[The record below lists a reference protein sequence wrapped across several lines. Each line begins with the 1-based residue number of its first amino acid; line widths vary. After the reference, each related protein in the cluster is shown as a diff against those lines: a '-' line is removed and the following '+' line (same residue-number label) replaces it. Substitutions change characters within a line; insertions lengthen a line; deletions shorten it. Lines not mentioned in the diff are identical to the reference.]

1 MNKRFA
7 SLAVSALLLV
17 SLLSVP
23 ALAEGTEAAADTA
36 GDDHVIVTLN
46 PETALQ
52 PETPAE
58 AAASATETAQAD
70 PVPSAYDAASAAT
83 AAKAEVKADDTKDQQ
98 LTYVALG
105 DSIVSGV
112 GLADVQYSARSG
124 YSVDMAP
131 NFHGYSP
138 DCYVGKVAA
147 ALGLDRDHAINLGL
161 PALTAPDLADMIR
174 YGKMPQM
181 NMASGC
187 EYNYPEFQDYI
198 RKADVV
204 SVQIGSND
212 AFVPCIVALGNATN
226 WKSEKLAATILAGD
240 LRNEGSGSTM
250 SAIYRSIKAMDLT
263 KAERDATWN
272 LLFSGM
278 SKICDETYPKTT
290 AALISIVQE
299 IRNLNPDAQ
308 IILVGYTNPVPLIPC
323 WRSYFNKLNKFE
335 KQIAK
340 TYNLTYV
347 AIPNTETTLDVHP
360 TIKGSPVHR
369 QQARERHRESV
380 ITNTA
385 KPPVSAGSGGFFPA
399 IRYAARAFFDVFKD
413 GVAVLTADHDH
424 LAGGDSRHAGGR
436 SDLVLVF
443 EVMLHGLLLALD
455 IGIHRIHHVLRLAL
469 GGLDDGHAVD
479 ADHHAGH

>member
-1 MNKRFA
+1 MKKKF
-7 SLAVSALLLV
+7 V
-17 SLLSVP
+17 SLLLAAALVFSLGVP
-23 ALAEGTEAAADTA
+23 AFAEGAEALPAEPEAAVAEAEPEMAPEDETNEVVVTLGDTVTATTTEQAPAADTKTTA
-36 GDDHVIVTLN
+36 PAADSTK
-46 PETALQ
+46 ETA
-52 PETPAE
+52 AD
-58 AAASATETAQAD
+58 TESTEQ
-70 PVPSAYDAASAAT
+70 
-83 AAKAEVKADDTKDQQ
+83 KQI
-98 LTYVALG
+98 TYVALG
-105 DSIVSGV
+105 DSIVAGV
-112 GLADVQYSARSG
+112 GLADVQYSANGTSTYG
-124 YSVDMAP
+124 VDMRP
-131 NFHGYSP
+131 NFKGYSP
-138 DCYVGKVAA
+138 DCYVGKVASK
-147 ALGLDRDHAINLGL
+147 LGLDRDHAIDLGL
-161 PALTAPDLADMIR
+161 PALTAPDLVDMIR
-174 YGKMPQM
+174 DGKMPQM

-263 KAERDATWN
+263 KAEKDATWN

-360 TIKGSPVHR
+360 TIKGHQYIANKLV
-369 QQARERHRESV
+369 
-380 ITNTA
+380 N
-385 KPPVSAGSGGFFPA
+385 A
-399 IRYAARAFFDVFKD
+399 I
-413 GVAVLTADHDH
+413 
-424 LAGGDSRHAGGR
+424 
-436 SDLVLVF
+436 
-443 EVMLHGLLLALD
+443 ENP
-455 IGIHRIHHVLRLAL
+455 
-469 GGLDDGHAVD
+469 
-479 ADHHAGH
+479 

>member
-23 ALAEGTEAAADTA
+23 ALAEGSEAAADAA

-46 PETALQ
+46 PEAALQ

-70 PVPSAYDAASAAT
+70 PAPSADDAEEAE
-83 AAKAEVKADDTKDQQ
+83 AEVKADDTAKEAKADIETAAAASEEDKDEQ

-105 DSIVSGV
+105 DSIVAGV

-240 LRNEGSGSTM
+240 LRNEGSGSIM

-335 KQIAK
+335 KQISK

-360 TIKGSPVHR
+360 TIKGHQYIANKLV
-369 QQARERHRESV
+369 
-380 ITNTA
+380 N
-385 KPPVSAGSGGFFPA
+385 A
-399 IRYAARAFFDVFKD
+399 I
-413 GVAVLTADHDH
+413 
-424 LAGGDSRHAGGR
+424 
-436 SDLVLVF
+436 
-443 EVMLHGLLLALD
+443 ENP
-455 IGIHRIHHVLRLAL
+455 
-469 GGLDDGHAVD
+469 
-479 ADHHAGH
+479 

>member
-36 GDDHVIVTLN
+36 SDDHVIVTLN
-46 PETALQ
+46 PEAALQ
-52 PETPAE
+52 PETPADSE
-58 AAASATETAQAD
+58 ASATETAQAD
-70 PVPSAYDAASAAT
+70 PVPSADDAEEAET
-83 AAKAEVKADDTKDQQ
+83 AAEAEVKADDTAKEAKADIETAAAASDDKEEDKDEQ

-105 DSIVSGV
+105 DSIVAGV

-131 NFHGYSP
+131 NFQGYSP

-161 PALTAPDLADMIR
+161 PALTAPDLVDMIQ

-198 RKADVV
+198 RKADVI

-250 SAIYRSIKAMDLT
+250 STIYRSIKAMDLT
-263 KAERDATWN
+263 KAEKDATWN

-299 IRNLNPDAQ
+299 IRKLNPDAQ

-335 KQIAK
+335 KQISK

-360 TIKGSPVHR
+360 TIKGHQYIANKLV
-369 QQARERHRESV
+369 
-380 ITNTA
+380 N
-385 KPPVSAGSGGFFPA
+385 A
-399 IRYAARAFFDVFKD
+399 I
-413 GVAVLTADHDH
+413 
-424 LAGGDSRHAGGR
+424 
-436 SDLVLVF
+436 
-443 EVMLHGLLLALD
+443 ENP
-455 IGIHRIHHVLRLAL
+455 
-469 GGLDDGHAVD
+469 
-479 ADHHAGH
+479 

>member
-1 MNKRFA
+1 MKNCISRRSFLKAAGILGAAGALAACGGSSSTSTAA
-7 SLAVSALLLV
+7 SSTASSAAASAASEAGFTFKPGTYTAKAYGNISDIELECTFSETALTDVKIVGQNETPALFSQV
-17 SLLSVP
+17 ENELIP
-23 ALAEGTEAAADTA
+23 ALAEGTEAAADAA

-46 PETALQ
+46 PEAALQ

-70 PVPSAYDAASAAT
+70 PAPSADDAEEAAT
-83 AAKAEVKADDTKDQQ
+83 AAEAVVKADDTKEEDKDAQ

-105 DSIVSGV
+105 DSIVAGV

-124 YSVDMAP
+124 YSVDMTP
-131 NFHGYSP
+131 NFQGYSP

-347 AIPNTETTLDVHP
+347 AIPNTETTIDVHP
-360 TIKGSPVHR
+360 TIKGHQYIANKLV
-369 QQARERHRESV
+369 
-380 ITNTA
+380 N
-385 KPPVSAGSGGFFPA
+385 A
-399 IRYAARAFFDVFKD
+399 I
-413 GVAVLTADHDH
+413 
-424 LAGGDSRHAGGR
+424 
-436 SDLVLVF
+436 
-443 EVMLHGLLLALD
+443 ENP
-455 IGIHRIHHVLRLAL
+455 
-469 GGLDDGHAVD
+469 
-479 ADHHAGH
+479 

>member
-23 ALAEGTEAAADTA
+23 ALAEGTEAAADAA

-46 PETALQ
+46 PEAALQ

-83 AAKAEVKADDTKDQQ
+83 AAKAEVKADGTKDEQ

-161 PALTAPDLADMIR
+161 PALTAPDLADT
-174 YGKMPQM
+174 
-181 NMASGC
+181 
-187 EYNYPEFQDYI
+187 
-198 RKADVV
+198 DVV

-250 SAIYRSIKAMDLT
+250 STIYRSIKAMDLT

-347 AIPNTETTLDVHP
+347 AIPNTETTIDVHP
-360 TIKGSPVHR
+360 TIKGHQYIANKLV
-369 QQARERHRESV
+369 
-380 ITNTA
+380 N
-385 KPPVSAGSGGFFPA
+385 A
-399 IRYAARAFFDVFKD
+399 I
-413 GVAVLTADHDH
+413 
-424 LAGGDSRHAGGR
+424 
-436 SDLVLVF
+436 
-443 EVMLHGLLLALD
+443 ENP
-455 IGIHRIHHVLRLAL
+455 
-469 GGLDDGHAVD
+469 
-479 ADHHAGH
+479 

>member
-7 SLAVSALLLV
+7 SLAVSTLLLV
-17 SLLSVP
+17 SLLSVH
-23 ALAEGTEAAADTA
+23 ALAEGTEAAADTVS
-36 GDDHVIVTLN
+36 DDHVIVTLN
-46 PETALQ
+46 PEAALQ

-70 PVPSAYDAASAAT
+70 PAPSADDAEEAAT
-83 AAKAEVKADDTKDQQ
+83 AAEAEVKADDTKDEQ

-105 DSIVSGV
+105 DSIAAGV

-124 YSVDMAP
+124 YSVDMTP

-308 IILVGYTNPVPLIPC
+308 IILVGYTNPVPLLPS
-323 WRSYFNKLNKFE
+323 WSNYFNKLNKFQ
-335 KQIAK
+335 KQLAEVYDIDYVAVPYAQTELDGHPTVSGHKYIAK
-340 TYNLTYV
+340 KIV
-347 AIPNTETTLDVHP
+347 KAIQN
-360 TIKGSPVHR
+360 G
-369 QQARERHRESV
+369 
-380 ITNTA
+380 
-385 KPPVSAGSGGFFPA
+385 
-399 IRYAARAFFDVFKD
+399 
-413 GVAVLTADHDH
+413 
-424 LAGGDSRHAGGR
+424 
-436 SDLVLVF
+436 
-443 EVMLHGLLLALD
+443 
-455 IGIHRIHHVLRLAL
+455 
-469 GGLDDGHAVD
+469 
-479 ADHHAGH
+479 

>member
-23 ALAEGTEAAADTA
+23 ALAEGTEAAADAA

-46 PETALQ
+46 PEAALQ

-58 AAASATETAQAD
+58 AAASATATAQAD
-70 PVPSAYDAASAAT
+70 PAPSADDAEEAE
-83 AAKAEVKADDTKDQQ
+83 AEVKADDTAKEAKADIETAAASEEDKDEQ

-124 YSVDMAP
+124 YSVDMTP

-250 SAIYRSIKAMDLT
+250 STIYRSIKAMDLT

-360 TIKGSPVHR
+360 TIKGHQYIANKLV
-369 QQARERHRESV
+369 
-380 ITNTA
+380 N
-385 KPPVSAGSGGFFPA
+385 A
-399 IRYAARAFFDVFKD
+399 I
-413 GVAVLTADHDH
+413 
-424 LAGGDSRHAGGR
+424 
-436 SDLVLVF
+436 
-443 EVMLHGLLLALD
+443 ENP
-455 IGIHRIHHVLRLAL
+455 
-469 GGLDDGHAVD
+469 
-479 ADHHAGH
+479 

>member
-23 ALAEGTEAAADTA
+23 ALAEGSEAAADAA

-46 PETALQ
+46 PEAALQ

-70 PVPSAYDAASAAT
+70 PAPSADDAEEAE
-83 AAKAEVKADDTKDQQ
+83 AEVKADDTAKEAKADIETAAASEEDKDEQ

-250 SAIYRSIKAMDLT
+250 STIYRSIKAMDLT

-299 IRNLNPDAQ
+299 IRKLNPNAQ

-360 TIKGSPVHR
+360 TIKGHQYIANKLV
-369 QQARERHRESV
+369 
-380 ITNTA
+380 N
-385 KPPVSAGSGGFFPA
+385 A
-399 IRYAARAFFDVFKD
+399 I
-413 GVAVLTADHDH
+413 
-424 LAGGDSRHAGGR
+424 
-436 SDLVLVF
+436 
-443 EVMLHGLLLALD
+443 ENP
-455 IGIHRIHHVLRLAL
+455 
-469 GGLDDGHAVD
+469 
-479 ADHHAGH
+479 

>member
-1 MNKRFA
+1 MKNKKFA
-7 SLAVSALLLV
+7 SFL
-17 SLLSVP
+17 
-23 ALAEGTEAAADTA
+23 AAAA
-36 GDDHVIVTLN
+36 
-46 PETALQ
+46 ALVLLAMPAFAADEQ
-52 PETPAE
+52 AELPAAE
-58 AAASATETAQAD
+58 AAEAQQEQAAAPADAQTAGE
-70 PVPSAYDAASAAT
+70 PEP
-83 AAKAEVKADDTKDQQ
+83 Q

-105 DSIVSGV
+105 DSITSGV
-112 GLADVQYSARSG
+112 GLADMKYNIAQIGYDLRPNFEG
-124 YSVDMAP
+124 YS
-131 NFHGYSP
+131 SQ
-138 DCYVGKVAA
+138 CYTALVGEG
-147 ALGLDRDHAINLGL
+147 LGLDRQHAINLGL
-161 PALTAPDLADMIR
+161 PSLMSPDMVDMVQSSAMP
-174 YGKMPQM
+174 KMNQ
-181 NMASGC
+181 ASGS
-187 EYNYPEFQDYI
+187 YYVYPEYQEYL
-198 RKADVV
+198 RKADII
-204 SVQIGSND
+204 SIQIGSND

-360 TIKGSPVHR
+360 TIKGHQYIANKLV
-369 QQARERHRESV
+369 
-380 ITNTA
+380 N
-385 KPPVSAGSGGFFPA
+385 A
-399 IRYAARAFFDVFKD
+399 I
-413 GVAVLTADHDH
+413 
-424 LAGGDSRHAGGR
+424 
-436 SDLVLVF
+436 
-443 EVMLHGLLLALD
+443 ENP
-455 IGIHRIHHVLRLAL
+455 
-469 GGLDDGHAVD
+469 
-479 ADHHAGH
+479 

>member
-23 ALAEGTEAAADTA
+23 ALAEGTEAAADTVS
-36 GDDHVIVTLN
+36 DDHVIVTLN
-46 PETALQ
+46 PEAALQ

-70 PVPSAYDAASAAT
+70 PAPSADDAEEAE
-83 AAKAEVKADDTKDQQ
+83 AEVKADDTAKEAKADIETAAAASDNKEEDKDEQ

-105 DSIVSGV
+105 DSIVAGV

-124 YSVDMAP
+124 YSVDMTP
-131 NFHGYSP
+131 NFQGYSP

-250 SAIYRSIKAMDLT
+250 STIYRSIKAMDLT

-360 TIKGSPVHR
+360 TIKGHQYIANKLV
-369 QQARERHRESV
+369 
-380 ITNTA
+380 N
-385 KPPVSAGSGGFFPA
+385 A
-399 IRYAARAFFDVFKD
+399 I
-413 GVAVLTADHDH
+413 
-424 LAGGDSRHAGGR
+424 
-436 SDLVLVF
+436 
-443 EVMLHGLLLALD
+443 ENP
-455 IGIHRIHHVLRLAL
+455 
-469 GGLDDGHAVD
+469 
-479 ADHHAGH
+479 

>member
-58 AAASATETAQAD
+58 AAASATDTAQAD

-83 AAKAEVKADDTKDQQ
+83 AAKAEVKADGTKDQQ

-212 AFVPCIVALGNATN
+212 ALVPCIVALGNATN

-250 SAIYRSIKAMDLT
+250 STIYRSIKAMDLT
-263 KAERDATWN
+263 KAEKDATWN

-278 SKICDETYPKTT
+278 SKICDETYPKTS

-299 IRNLNPDAQ
+299 IRKLNPDAQ
-308 IILVGYTNPVPLIPC
+308 IILIGYTNPVPLIPC

-360 TIKGSPVHR
+360 TIKGHQYIANKLV
-369 QQARERHRESV
+369 
-380 ITNTA
+380 N
-385 KPPVSAGSGGFFPA
+385 A
-399 IRYAARAFFDVFKD
+399 I
-413 GVAVLTADHDH
+413 
-424 LAGGDSRHAGGR
+424 
-436 SDLVLVF
+436 
-443 EVMLHGLLLALD
+443 ENP
-455 IGIHRIHHVLRLAL
+455 
-469 GGLDDGHAVD
+469 
-479 ADHHAGH
+479 

>member
-1 MNKRFA
+1 MKKKF
-7 SLAVSALLLV
+7 V
-17 SLLSVP
+17 SLLLAAALVFSLGVP
-23 ALAEGTEAAADTA
+23 AFAEGAEALPAEPEAAVAEAEPEMAPEDETNEVVVTLGDTVTATTTEQAPAADTKTTA
-36 GDDHVIVTLN
+36 PAADSTK
-46 PETALQ
+46 ETA
-52 PETPAE
+52 AD
-58 AAASATETAQAD
+58 TESTEQ
-70 PVPSAYDAASAAT
+70 
-83 AAKAEVKADDTKDQQ
+83 KQI
-98 LTYVALG
+98 TYVALG
-105 DSIVSGV
+105 DSIVAGV

-250 SAIYRSIKAMDLT
+250 STIYRSIKAMDLT

-347 AIPNTETTLDVHP
+347 AIPNTETTIDVHP
-360 TIKGSPVHR
+360 TIKGHQYIANKLV
-369 QQARERHRESV
+369 
-380 ITNTA
+380 N
-385 KPPVSAGSGGFFPA
+385 A
-399 IRYAARAFFDVFKD
+399 I
-413 GVAVLTADHDH
+413 
-424 LAGGDSRHAGGR
+424 
-436 SDLVLVF
+436 
-443 EVMLHGLLLALD
+443 ENP
-455 IGIHRIHHVLRLAL
+455 
-469 GGLDDGHAVD
+469 
-479 ADHHAGH
+479 

>member
-23 ALAEGTEAAADTA
+23 ALAEGTEAAADAA

-46 PETALQ
+46 PEAALQ

-70 PVPSAYDAASAAT
+70 PAPSADDAEEAE
-83 AAKAEVKADDTKDQQ
+83 AEVKADDTAKEAKADIETAAAASEEDKDEQ

-105 DSIVSGV
+105 DSIVAGV

-124 YSVDMAP
+124 YSVDMTP
-131 NFHGYSP
+131 NFQGYSP

-335 KQIAK
+335 KQISK

-360 TIKGSPVHR
+360 TIKGHQYIANKLV
-369 QQARERHRESV
+369 
-380 ITNTA
+380 N
-385 KPPVSAGSGGFFPA
+385 A
-399 IRYAARAFFDVFKD
+399 I
-413 GVAVLTADHDH
+413 
-424 LAGGDSRHAGGR
+424 
-436 SDLVLVF
+436 
-443 EVMLHGLLLALD
+443 ENP
-455 IGIHRIHHVLRLAL
+455 
-469 GGLDDGHAVD
+469 
-479 ADHHAGH
+479 

>member
-36 GDDHVIVTLN
+36 SDDHAERLCKIVIR
-46 PETALQ
+46 
-52 PETPAE
+52 
-58 AAASATETAQAD
+58 
-70 PVPSAYDAASAAT
+70 
-83 AAKAEVKADDTKDQQ
+83 AEVKADDTKEEDKDEQ

-138 DCYVGKVAA
+138 NCYVGKVAA

-187 EYNYPEFQDYI
+187 EY
-198 RKADVV
+198 

-250 SAIYRSIKAMDLT
+250 STIYRSIKAMDLT

-360 TIKGSPVHR
+360 TIKGHQYIANKLV
-369 QQARERHRESV
+369 
-380 ITNTA
+380 N
-385 KPPVSAGSGGFFPA
+385 A
-399 IRYAARAFFDVFKD
+399 I
-413 GVAVLTADHDH
+413 
-424 LAGGDSRHAGGR
+424 
-436 SDLVLVF
+436 
-443 EVMLHGLLLALD
+443 ENP
-455 IGIHRIHHVLRLAL
+455 
-469 GGLDDGHAVD
+469 
-479 ADHHAGH
+479 

>member
-23 ALAEGTEAAADTA
+23 ALAEGTEAAADAA

-46 PETALQ
+46 PEAALQ

-70 PVPSAYDAASAAT
+70 PAPSADDAEEAE
-83 AAKAEVKADDTKDQQ
+83 AEVKADDTAKEAKADIETAAAASEEDKDEK

-347 AIPNTETTLDVHP
+347 AIPNTETTIDVHP
-360 TIKGSPVHR
+360 TIKGHQYIANKLV
-369 QQARERHRESV
+369 
-380 ITNTA
+380 N
-385 KPPVSAGSGGFFPA
+385 A
-399 IRYAARAFFDVFKD
+399 I
-413 GVAVLTADHDH
+413 
-424 LAGGDSRHAGGR
+424 
-436 SDLVLVF
+436 
-443 EVMLHGLLLALD
+443 ENP
-455 IGIHRIHHVLRLAL
+455 
-469 GGLDDGHAVD
+469 
-479 ADHHAGH
+479 

>member
-36 GDDHVIVTLN
+36 SDDHVIVTLN
-46 PETALQ
+46 PEAALQ

-70 PVPSAYDAASAAT
+70 PAPSADDAEEAEGAT
-83 AAKAEVKADDTKDQQ
+83 EAEGKADDTAKEAKADIETAAAASDDKEEDKDEQ

-105 DSIVSGV
+105 DSIVAGV

-131 NFHGYSP
+131 NFQGYSP

-161 PALTAPDLADMIR
+161 PALTAPDLVDMIQ

-198 RKADVV
+198 RKADVI

-250 SAIYRSIKAMDLT
+250 STIYRSIKAMDLT
-263 KAERDATWN
+263 KAEKDATWN

-299 IRNLNPDAQ
+299 IRKLNPDAQ

-360 TIKGSPVHR
+360 TIKGHQYIANKLV
-369 QQARERHRESV
+369 
-380 ITNTA
+380 N
-385 KPPVSAGSGGFFPA
+385 A
-399 IRYAARAFFDVFKD
+399 I
-413 GVAVLTADHDH
+413 
-424 LAGGDSRHAGGR
+424 
-436 SDLVLVF
+436 
-443 EVMLHGLLLALD
+443 ENP
-455 IGIHRIHHVLRLAL
+455 
-469 GGLDDGHAVD
+469 
-479 ADHHAGH
+479 

>member
-23 ALAEGTEAAADTA
+23 ALAEGTEVAADTA
-36 GDDHVIVTLN
+36 SDDHVIVTLN
-46 PETALQ
+46 PEAALQ
-52 PETPAE
+52 PETPADSE
-58 AAASATETAQAD
+58 ASATETAQAN
-70 PVPSAYDAASAAT
+70 PAPSVDDAEEAET
-83 AAKAEVKADDTKDQQ
+83 AAEAEVKADDTAKEAKADIETAAAASDDKEEDKDEQ

-105 DSIVSGV
+105 DSIVAGV

-131 NFHGYSP
+131 NFQGYSP
-138 DCYVGKVAA
+138 NCYVGKVAA

-161 PALTAPDLADMIR
+161 PALTAPDLADMIQ

-198 RKADVV
+198 RKADVI

-250 SAIYRSIKAMDLT
+250 STIYRSIKAMDLT
-263 KAERDATWN
+263 KAEKDATWN

-299 IRNLNPDAQ
+299 IRKLNPDAQ

-335 KQIAK
+335 KQISK

-360 TIKGSPVHR
+360 TIKGHQYIANKLV
-369 QQARERHRESV
+369 
-380 ITNTA
+380 N
-385 KPPVSAGSGGFFPA
+385 A
-399 IRYAARAFFDVFKD
+399 I
-413 GVAVLTADHDH
+413 
-424 LAGGDSRHAGGR
+424 
-436 SDLVLVF
+436 
-443 EVMLHGLLLALD
+443 ENP
-455 IGIHRIHHVLRLAL
+455 
-469 GGLDDGHAVD
+469 
-479 ADHHAGH
+479 

>member
-36 GDDHVIVTLN
+36 SDDHVIVTLN
-46 PETALQ
+46 PEAALQ

-70 PVPSAYDAASAAT
+70 PAPSADDAKEAEAA
-83 AAKAEVKADDTKDQQ
+83 AEAEGKADDTAKETKTDIETAAVASEEDKDEQ

-105 DSIVSGV
+105 DSIVAGV

-124 YSVDMAP
+124 YSVDMTP
-131 NFHGYSP
+131 NFQGYSP
-138 DCYVGKVAA
+138 NCYVGKVAA

-250 SAIYRSIKAMDLT
+250 STIYRSIKAMDLT
-263 KAERDATWN
+263 KAEKDATWN

-299 IRNLNPDAQ
+299 IRKLNPDAQ

-335 KQIAK
+335 KQISK

-360 TIKGSPVHR
+360 TIKGHQYIANKLV
-369 QQARERHRESV
+369 
-380 ITNTA
+380 N
-385 KPPVSAGSGGFFPA
+385 A
-399 IRYAARAFFDVFKD
+399 I
-413 GVAVLTADHDH
+413 
-424 LAGGDSRHAGGR
+424 
-436 SDLVLVF
+436 
-443 EVMLHGLLLALD
+443 ENP
-455 IGIHRIHHVLRLAL
+455 
-469 GGLDDGHAVD
+469 
-479 ADHHAGH
+479 

>member
-23 ALAEGTEAAADTA
+23 ALAEGTEAAADAA
-36 GDDHVIVTLN
+36 GDDHVIVTLT
-46 PETALQ
+46 PEAALQ

-83 AAKAEVKADDTKDQQ
+83 AAKAEVKADGTKDEQ

-240 LRNEGSGSTM
+240 LRSEGSGSTM
-250 SAIYRSIKAMDLT
+250 STIYRSIKDMKLT
-263 KAERDATWN
+263 KAETDATWN
-272 LLFSGM
+272 LFFSGM
-278 SKICDETYPKTT
+278 SKICDETYPKTS

-299 IRNLNPDAQ
+299 IRKLNPDAQ
-308 IILVGYTNPVPLIPC
+308 IILIGYTNPVPLIPC
-323 WRSYFNKLNKFE
+323 WRSYFSKLNKFE

-340 TYNLTYV
+340 TYDLTYV

-360 TIKGSPVHR
+360 TIKGHAYIANKLV
-369 QQARERHRESV
+369 
-380 ITNTA
+380 N
-385 KPPVSAGSGGFFPA
+385 A
-399 IRYAARAFFDVFKD
+399 I
-413 GVAVLTADHDH
+413 
-424 LAGGDSRHAGGR
+424 
-436 SDLVLVF
+436 
-443 EVMLHGLLLALD
+443 ENP
-455 IGIHRIHHVLRLAL
+455 
-469 GGLDDGHAVD
+469 
-479 ADHHAGH
+479 

>member
-7 SLAVSALLLV
+7 SLALSALLLV

-36 GDDHVIVTLN
+36 SDDHVIVTLN
-46 PETALQ
+46 PEAALQ

-58 AAASATETAQAD
+58 AAASATETAQAN
-70 PVPSAYDAASAAT
+70 PAPSADDAKEAEAA
-83 AAKAEVKADDTKDQQ
+83 AEAEGKADDTAKETKTDIETAAVASDDKEEDKDEQ

-105 DSIVSGV
+105 DSIVAGV

-131 NFHGYSP
+131 NFQGYSP

-161 PALTAPDLADMIR
+161 PALTAPDLADMIQ

-198 RKADVV
+198 RKADVI

-250 SAIYRSIKAMDLT
+250 STIYRSIKAMDLT
-263 KAERDATWN
+263 KAEKDATWN

-299 IRNLNPDAQ
+299 IRKLNPDAQ

-335 KQIAK
+335 KQISK

-360 TIKGSPVHR
+360 TIKGHQYIANKLV
-369 QQARERHRESV
+369 
-380 ITNTA
+380 N
-385 KPPVSAGSGGFFPA
+385 A
-399 IRYAARAFFDVFKD
+399 I
-413 GVAVLTADHDH
+413 
-424 LAGGDSRHAGGR
+424 
-436 SDLVLVF
+436 
-443 EVMLHGLLLALD
+443 ENP
-455 IGIHRIHHVLRLAL
+455 
-469 GGLDDGHAVD
+469 
-479 ADHHAGH
+479 